1 MLSNRLM
8 KHFGAA
14 AAAATVVGAANAA
27 IVWSGAVNLDIPVST
42 NGLYL
47 NVVNGANNL
56 PAPGGAGGTVPGWD
70 INPWSSSTLN
80 FFNPTNPSGGVY
92 VRASGTSGVSNLAP
106 SALISSASTWSSGTA
121 QTTGANAFVFNS
133 SNNIV
138 GFRFNNEAT
147 STLHYGWFRI
157 SLGATLTSPRA
168 VVEYAYESVAGVG
181 IAAGA
186 IPAPSALAL
195 LGLAGLAGRRRR

>member
-27 IVWSGAVNLDIPVST
+27 IVWSGVVNLDIPAST

-47 NVVNGANNL
+47 NVLNGANNL

-70 INPWSSSTLN
+70 INPWGSTGLS
-80 FFNPTNPSGGVY
+80 FFNNASGNTY

-106 SALISSASTWSSGTA
+106 GFLIGAGSTYGSGAA
-121 QTTGANAFVFNS
+121 QATGANAFVLNS
-133 SNNIV
+133 ANNIV
-138 GFRFNNEAT
+138 GFKFINEAT
-147 STLHYGWFRI
+147 SQTHYGWFRI
-157 SLGATLTSPRA
+157 SLGSTFTSVPRS
-168 VVEYAYESVAGVG
+168 VVEYAYESVAGAS
-181 IAAGA
+181 IEAGA
-186 IPAPSALAL
+186 IPAPGALAL

>member
-27 IVWSGAVNLDIPVST
+27 IVWSGVVNLDIPAST

-70 INPWSSSTLN
+70 INPWSATGLS
-80 FFNPTNPSGGVY
+80 FFNSGIGNTY
-92 VRASGTSGVSNLAP
+92 VRASGTAGVSNLAP
-106 SALISSASTWSSGTA
+106 GFLISSTSTYGSGAA
-121 QTTGANAFVFNS
+121 QATGTNAFVVNS
-133 SNNIV
+133 ANNIV
-138 GFRFNNEAT
+138 GFKFINESTGAT
-147 STLHYGWFRI
+147 HYGWFRV
-157 SLGATLTSPRA
+157 SLGATLSSVPRS
-168 VVEYAYESVAGVG
+168 VVEYAYESVAGAS
-181 IAAGA
+181 IEAGA
-186 IPAPSALAL
+186 IPAPGALAL